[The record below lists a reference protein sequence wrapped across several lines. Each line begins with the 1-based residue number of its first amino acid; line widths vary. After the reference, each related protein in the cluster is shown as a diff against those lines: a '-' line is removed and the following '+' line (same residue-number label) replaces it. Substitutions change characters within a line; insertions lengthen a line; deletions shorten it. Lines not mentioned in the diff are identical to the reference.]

1 MIDLFGMLA
10 RWLEISANTVL
21 LGSPLFFVFA
31 GFRRDSSKNE
41 WLIRLERLLPWL
53 AGVLPLA
60 LVGVLAAAAAQ
71 ITGEAK
77 SFMQPSA
84 WLGLIENLELGKIWL
99 VREILAVLLFAVT
112 FYVVRAPSV
121 PARYLFQAAFAA
133 LTLGVNALAGHP
145 AAEGSA
151 LTMAL
156 FAGHILFAGIWFGGL
171 PAFLAIL
178 LGEKGVSVDAGQGAL
193 IALHRFSRMALP
205 AMVVVIAS
213 GLVLG
218 YSQIEPVYASLVA
231 TRYGWLLTSKVLLL
245 LLILA
250 LAASVR
256 QRLPALGQG
265 GEGEAARVA
274 MRRLVAIEFGLAIL
288 LVLIA
293 AALVGTLPG
302 KHDGIENWPYPFRWS
317 LDATLGF
324 DSTTPRNLTIAGV
337 LLLMTLAYPLWR
349 RYLPGSLWRGRILAG
364 VLGLSTVGF
373 YLYGI
378 AIVADPFTY
387 RPTTVAFDAI
397 SIDRGKT
404 IFLESCA
411 ACHGLQAKGDGP
423 LAKTLP
429 KKPVDLLTE
438 PHTKQHTA
446 GDFYYWITTGFPQF
460 GMPPFGDRFTEDDR
474 WDLVNFIHM
483 ISRGYEGRTLRPQV
497 VPNRPQASL
506 GAPNFSFAAQNDS
519 SGTLKDYRQTQAVIV
534 VLFSWPESRARMEIL
549 AANYPKIRASGAEVI
564 AIPVNGELPDQQWL
578 KKLPYPVAI
587 EGARE
592 AATTYAEF
600 RRTIKDPDLYGV
612 GVVPDHLELLVDR
625 FGYLRARWLPSQE
638 PSGWNDFA
646 LLFAQLEQLKQ
657 EKEILPPAGDHVH

>member
-1 MIDLFGMLA
+1 MIDLFGMLV
-10 RWLEISANTVL
+10 RWLEISANMVL

-53 AGVLPLA
+53 AGVFPLA
-60 LVGVLAAAAAQ
+60 LIGVLAVAAAQ
-71 ITGEAK
+71 ITGEAQN
-77 SFMQPSA
+77 FMRPSV
-84 WLGLIENLELGKIWL
+84 WLGLIENLELGKVWL
-99 VREILAVLLFAVT
+99 AREILAVLLFAVT
-112 FYVVRAPSV
+112 LYVVRAPSV
-121 PARYLFQAAFAA
+121 SARYLFQAAFAA

-156 FAGHILFAGIWFGGL
+156 FAGHILFAGVWFGGL

-178 LGEKGVSVDAGQGAL
+178 LGEKGVSTDAGQGAL
-193 IALHRFSRMALP
+193 MALHRFSRMALP
-205 AMVVVIAS
+205 AMVVVIVS
-213 GLVLG
+213 GLILG

-231 TRYGWLLTSKVLLL
+231 TRYGWLLTSKVLFL

-265 GEGEAARVA
+265 GEGEAARVT
-274 MRRLVAIEFGLAIL
+274 MRRLVAIEFSLATL

-324 DSTTPRNLTIAGV
+324 DPTTPRNLTIAWV
-337 LLLMTLAYPLWR
+337 LLFVVLLYPLWR
-349 RYLPGSLWRGRILAG
+349 RYLPGSSWRGRILAG
-364 VLGLSTVGF
+364 LLGLSAVGF

-378 AIVADPFTY
+378 SIGANPYTY

-404 IFLESCA
+404 IFLENCV
-411 ACHGLQAKGDGP
+411 ACHGFQAKGDGP

-429 KKPVDLLTE
+429 KKPIDLLTE

-446 GDFYYWITTGFPQF
+446 GDFYYWITAGFPQF

-474 WDLVNFIHM
+474 WDTVNFIHA
-483 ISRGYEGRTLRPQV
+483 IARGYESRTLRPRV
-497 VPNRPQASL
+497 VPNSPQASL
-506 GAPNFSFAAQNDS
+506 GAPNFSFIAQNDS
-519 SGTLKDYRQTQAVIV
+519 SGTLKDYRQTQSVIV
-534 VLFSWPESRARMEIL
+534 VLFSWPESSARMETL
-549 AANYPKIRASGAEVI
+549 ASNYPKIRSAGAEII
-564 AIPVNGELPDQQWL
+564 AVPVGNALPEREWL
-578 KKLPYPVAI
+578 EKLPYPVALQ
-587 EGARE
+587 GARE

-600 RRTIKDPDLYGV
+600 RRTIKDPDLYGA
-612 GVVPDHLELLVDR
+612 GVVPGHLELLVDR

-638 PSGWNDFA
+638 ASGWNDLA
-646 LLFAQLEQLKQ
+646 LFVAQLEQLKQ